1 MSNEIGI
8 GTIPDRVEIV
18 EIENTCTCEWFKCP
32 ECGESSYDEN
42 YCVTC
47 DYFPGEGENFERDYE
62 YDCYGWCWE
71 LAAGELESLWEQFK
85 AAVPSETGYYTI
97 SGSNMGWRHLSG
109 QRIVEED
116 VENLYEQ
123 ISVNSEWS
131 QRWTFV
137 PHAGTLV
144 ARQSH
149 HDAPTGESYT
159 ITPATEMEIDD
170 LI

>member
-8 GTIPDRVEIV
+8 GTIPDHVEIV
-18 EIENTCTCEWFKCP
+18 EIENTCTCEQFKCP
-32 ECGESSYDEN
+32 ECGESTFEEEFCEECEYRPE
-42 YCVTC
+42 
-47 DYFPGEGENFERDYE
+47 EGESFERDYD
-62 YDCYGWCWE
+62 YDCYGTCWD
-71 LAAGELESLWEQFK
+71 LAVEDLETIWERFK

-131 QRWTFV
+131 QWWTFD

-149 HDAPTGESYT
+149 HDAPMGEYYS

-170 LI
+170 LA